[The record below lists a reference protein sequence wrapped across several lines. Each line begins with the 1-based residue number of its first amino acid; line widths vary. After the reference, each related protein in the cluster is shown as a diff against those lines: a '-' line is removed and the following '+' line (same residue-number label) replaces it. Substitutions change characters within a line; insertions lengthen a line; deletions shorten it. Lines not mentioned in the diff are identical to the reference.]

1 MWKPRQTEK
10 PNNKGHK
17 ELTRYIAKNPLG
29 PSGRNNRSQ
38 AQQINKWV
46 LKRQAG
52 SREPGK
58 KEIASHGQSM
68 RLKSKK
74 GSPQAQGNCKLRE

>member
-10 PNNKGHK
+10 PNNEGYK
-17 ELTRYIAKNPLG
+17 ELTKWIARNPLG
-29 PSGRNNRSQ
+29 PSGKNNGSQ

-52 SREPGK
+52 SKSQERK
-58 KEIASHGQSM
+58 K
-68 RLKSKK
+68 
-74 GSPQAQGNCKLRE
+74 